1 MGNPLLIRIYQ
12 QSLKFILE
20 QRIGTLT
27 QQKWIT
33 KLLGYSFVVEYKKG
47 RENKATGLMNMIKI
61 EEKHEESE
69 ALASMNMAENQEL
82 IQKVRDEI
90 NCLLL

>member
-47 RENKATGLMNMIKI
+47 RENKATGLINMIKI
-61 EEKHEESE
+61 EEKHKESE

-82 IQKVRDEI
+82 IQNVRDEI

>member
-1 MGNPLLIRIYQ
+1 M
-12 QSLKFILE
+12 
-20 QRIGTLT
+20 
-27 QQKWIT
+27 
-33 KLLGYSFVVEYKKG
+33 VEYKKG

-61 EEKHEESE
+61 EEKHKESE